1 MRRNYVNIEQIRV
14 SKDDR
19 KYFDK
24 IFFVHIPL
32 WHFYKDLRVILK
44 HEENSRL
51 TVQLYFIET

>member
-51 TVQLYFIET
+51 EHAL